1 MSKLLNSWRVATDP
15 LWNIVHTMAALGDFR
30 DAEVVLGSPG
40 AGFLQPLR
48 VASNLAACL
57 DLPLLT
63 CGHHN
68 TALAEAYLPE
78 QPFRQHFN
86 YAGDYHAQVRA
97 RHAGEQAVWI
107 ASTMRE
113 LDASSIAVSVH
124 HSHRPRFVATLAEAL
139 RREFAPGDNF
149 AEKIIYVV
157 DYPDN
162 DDLLL
167 DVAAE
172 TAGGQSVDPL
182 DYRTKH
188 EWELFVDEHDRYA
201 REGYQTS
208 REDGTHDMLT
218 PHQVRAYASW
228 WMKNATLRA

>member
-1 MSKLLNSWRVATDP
+1 MSNLLNSWRVATDP
-15 LWNIVHTMAALGDFR
+15 LWNIVQTMAALGDFR
-30 DAEVVLGSPG
+30 VADLVLGNPG
-40 AGFLQPLR
+40 VGFLQPLS
-48 VASNLAACL
+48 VASKLAACL

-68 TALAEAYLPE
+68 AILAKAYLPE
-78 QPFRQHFN
+78 QQFRHYFN
-86 YAGDYHAQVRA
+86 YVGDYRTQHRA
-97 RHAGEQAVWI
+97 RHAGEQAAWI
-107 ASTMRE
+107 ASMMRE

-139 RREFAPGDNF
+139 RREFAPDDNF

-172 TAGGQSVDPL
+172 TAGGQSADPL

-188 EWELFVDEHDRYA
+188 EWELFVDEHDRYG
-201 REGYQTS
+201 REGYQTP
-208 REDGTHDMLT
+208 REDGTHDMLM
-218 PHQVRAYASW
+218 PDQVRAYASW
-228 WMKNATLRA
+228 WMKNAILRE